1 MKNSRLMLD
10 FILLLVINLKIKKK
24 KMFSLQ
30 KILNFLKIQSR
41 LLVDEIVI

>member
-24 KMFSLQ
+24 ENVFIAK
-30 KILNFLKIQSR
+30 NLKFFKNSK
-41 LLVDEIVI
+41 